1 MGLGTAK
8 LTNELTPRQFQLL
21 KAIAGFVASRCY
33 SPTIGELAC
42 ELGVSRSTTFE
53 HIAELRKKGI
63 LSACPGRARSLKL
76 TSRACELLSRIAD
89 RGSSYFGGPPTGI
102 PLVGRVAA
110 GSPIEAVENKDHLSL
125 NTYFGSGD
133 DIFALEVTGD
143 SMLGDDIRDGDYVIC
158 RRGSVANNGQLVV
171 AIVDNEDATLKRFYK
186 ENGRVR
192 LQPANNDYDPI
203 YSDNC
208 RIEAAVV
215 GLVRKL

>member
-1 MGLGTAK
+1 MELGTAK

-89 RGSSYFGGPPTGI
+89 HSSSHLGGPPTGI

-110 GSPIEAVENKDHLSL
+110 GSPIEAIENREQVALS
-125 NTYFGSGD
+125 TYFGSGD

-143 SMLGDDIRDGDYVIC
+143 SLSLIHISEPTRPY
-158 RRGSVANNGQLVV
+158 
-171 AIVDNEDATLKRFYK
+171 
-186 ENGRVR
+186 
-192 LQPANNDYDPI
+192 
-203 YSDNC
+203 
-208 RIEAAVV
+208 
-215 GLVRKL
+215 